1 MSCKAATSAA
11 RVDELEGIMFNNLT
25 GVEMFYLVCAV
36 VGGGLF
42 LLRSIMI
49 FAGLGGDD
57 AAGDMHD
64 GDIGDETIAE
74 FKMVSVHGIT
84 AFLLMFGLVG
94 FLMMRSGN
102 SQTVSAFASL
112 VSGCVTMAV
121 IAKIFSASR
130 KLASDGT
137 IHLAD
142 AVGCTGSV
150 YLEIR
155 PGSIGKVQVEVKGAL
170 KVFDARAKDPTAK
183 LASGERIKVAGA
195 ADMLVV
201 EPA

>member
-1 MSCKAATSAA
+1 
-11 RVDELEGIMFNNLT
+11 MFNNLSN
-25 GVEMFYLVCAV
+25 VELFYLVCGVA
-36 VGGGLF
+36 GGGLF

-57 AAGDMHD
+57 DAAGDMHD
-64 GDIGDETIAE
+64 GSIGDETAAD

-94 FLMMRSGN
+94 FLMLRGGN
-102 SQTVSAFASL
+102 TAAAAALASL
-112 VSGCVTMAV
+112 ASGFVTMAV

-137 IHLAD
+137 IHPAD

-170 KVFDARAKDPTAK
+170 KIFDARARDPEAK
-183 LASGERIKVAGA
+183 LATGVRVTVADA
-195 ADMLVV
+195 AAMLVG

>member
-1 MSCKAATSAA
+1 
-11 RVDELEGIMFNNLT
+11 MFNNLS
-25 GVEMFYLVCAV
+25 GVELFYLVCGV

-57 AAGDMHD
+57 DAAGDMHD
-64 GDIGDETIAE
+64 GSIGDETTAD

-94 FLMMRSGN
+94 YLMMRGGN
-102 SQTVSAFASL
+102 SPTASALASL
-112 VSGCVTMAV
+112 ASGFVTMAV

-137 IHLAD
+137 IHPAD

-170 KVFDARAKDPTAK
+170 KIFDARAKDPGAK
-183 LASGERIKVAGA
+183 LATGARIKVAEA

>member
-1 MSCKAATSAA
+1 
-11 RVDELEGIMFNNLT
+11 MFNNLS
-25 GVEMFYLVCAV
+25 GVELFYLACGVI
-36 VGGGLF
+36 GGGLF

-49 FAGLGGDD
+49 FTGLGGDD
-57 AAGDMHD
+57 DVGDVDD
-64 GDIGDETIAE
+64 GDFGGDTTDD

-94 FLMMRSGN
+94 FLLMRNGHGIG
-102 SQTVSAFASL
+102 VSAVSSL
-112 VSGCVTMAV
+112 AAGVVIMAV

-155 PGSIGKVQVEVKGAL
+155 PGAIGKVQIEVKGAL
-170 KVFDARAKDPTAK
+170 KVFDARAKDPQAK
-183 LASGERIKVAGA
+183 LATGERIKVVET

>member
-1 MSCKAATSAA
+1 MACMIAAGGKG
-11 RVDELEGIMFNNLT
+11 LEETMFNNLS
-25 GVEMFYLVCAV
+25 GVELFYLVCGV

-64 GDIGDETIAE
+64 GSIGDETTAD

-94 FLMMRSGN
+94 FLMMRGGKGAAA
-102 SQTVSAFASL
+102 SALASL
-112 VSGCVTMAV
+112 VAGGVTMAV

-137 IHLAD
+137 IHPAD

-170 KVFDARAKDPTAK
+170 KVFDARARDPKAK
-183 LASGERIKVAGA
+183 IATGERVKVAEA
-195 ADMLVV
+195 ADMLIVD
-201 EPA
+201 PA

>member
-1 MSCKAATSAA
+1 MFMNLSGA
-11 RVDELEGIMFNNLT
+11 EL
-25 GVEMFYLVCAV
+25 FYLVCGV

-49 FAGLGGDD
+49 FSGLGGDD
-57 AAGDMHD
+57 DFDGGDALHGAD
-64 GDIGDETIAE
+64 VGGETTAD
-74 FKMVSVHGIT
+74 FKMVSIHGIT

-94 FLMMRSGN
+94 FLMLRGGSAA
-102 SQTVSAFASL
+102 TVTAFASL
-112 VSGCVTMAV
+112 ASGLVTMAV

-137 IHLAD
+137 IHLVD

-155 PGSIGKVQVEVKGAL
+155 PGAIGKVQVEVKGAL
-170 KVFDARAKDPTAK
+170 KIFDARAKDPGAK
-183 LASGERIKVAGA
+183 LATGARIKVAEA